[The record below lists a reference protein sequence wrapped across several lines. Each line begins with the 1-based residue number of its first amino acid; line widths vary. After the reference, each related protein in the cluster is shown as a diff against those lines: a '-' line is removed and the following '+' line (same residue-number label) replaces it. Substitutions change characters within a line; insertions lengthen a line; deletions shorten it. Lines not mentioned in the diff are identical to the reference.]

1 MEERILSVGGV
12 HGRGH
17 EASHLVK
24 ARNTGAVGAVG
35 EVTWPICVLVSVVS
49 VPFKPYQ
56 ILQHESIPTVKHL

>member
-12 HGRGH
+12 HGGGH

-24 ARNTGAVGAVG
+24 ARNTGAVG

-49 VPFKPYQ
+49 VPSKPYQ
-56 ILQHESIPTVKHL
+56 ILQLESIPTVKHL